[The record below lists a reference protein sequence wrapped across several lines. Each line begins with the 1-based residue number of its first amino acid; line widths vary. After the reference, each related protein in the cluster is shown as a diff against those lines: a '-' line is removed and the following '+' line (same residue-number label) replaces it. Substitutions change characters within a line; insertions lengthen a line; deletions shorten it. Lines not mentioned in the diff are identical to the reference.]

1 MHRTKKLAEFLEVRP
16 LPRDK
21 TKGILRCGSI
31 TVPCALGRS
40 GVIGRKREGD
50 GATPLGNFEVLQVY
64 HRADRGP
71 HPKTLLPVSLLSK
84 DMGWCDDPQHPR
96 YNRPVDL
103 PFGASH
109 EKMWRDDRLYDIVAV
124 LDCNMSPPVKGKGS
138 AIFFHIARE
147 DYRPTEG
154 CVAVAPQHM
163 RLILSKIA
171 PGCQMVVR
179 Q

>member
-1 MHRTKKLAEFLEVRP
+1 MQGIGKLAEILEVHA
-16 LPRDK
+16 LPRDR
-21 TKGILRCGSI
+21 TKGVLRCGPI

-50 GATPLGNFEVLQVY
+50 GATPLGSFEVLHVY
-64 HRADRGP
+64 YRGDRGP
-71 HPKTLLPVSLLSK
+71 RPQTSLPVETLK
-84 DMGWCDDPQHPR
+84 PGMGWCDDPCHRR

-103 PFGASH
+103 PFAASH
-109 EKMWRDDRLYDIVAV
+109 EKMWRDDRLYDIVVV
-124 LDCNMSPPVKGKGS
+124 LDCNMYPPVKGQGS

-154 CVAVAPQHM
+154 CVAVYPQHM

-179 Q
+179 G